1 MPQQINL
8 FHPVLLAPRRH
19 FPATAMAQALG
30 LWALALLALSGWVLW
45 RTQALQTELAQA
57 QAGQAAEQQ
66 QLQQALAQRA
76 GAQGDPAAV
85 QQELDTVLARL
96 TDRQRLLDQLGGADG
111 TSPTALLS
119 TLAQTLPP
127 AVWLDQ
133 IRWTPGGWA
142 LQGQTLEP
150 EALRQWLASQG
161 PTHALRV
168 ARQADGTAGWTFR
181 AAQGGDMPEATPR

>member
-30 LWALALLALSGWVLW
+30 LWTVALVALSGWVLW
-45 RTQALQTELAQA
+45 RTQALQAELAQA

-76 GAQGDPAAV
+76 ATQGDPAAV
-85 QQELDTVLARL
+85 QQELDAVLARVAE
-96 TDRQRLLDQLGGADG
+96 RQRLLDELGGANAG
-111 TSPTALLS
+111 SPTALLS

-133 IRWTPGGWA
+133 IRWAPGGWA

-161 PTHALRV
+161 PTHTLRV
-168 ARQADGTAGWTFR
+168 ARQGEGAAGWSFR
-181 AAQGGDMPEATPR
+181 AAQGSDTTEAAPR